1 MLLTYTN
8 ASFAQNNKKDKKKV
22 EQVVFTASMNCQSC
36 ANKITEALYKVKGVR
51 KVNANAQTKVIKVD
65 FRPNIVQK
73 ETIIETVKNLGFVVK
88 VE

>member
-1 MLLTYTN
+1 MLLAFTN
-8 ASFAQNNKKDKKKV
+8 VSFAQNNKKDKKNV
-22 EQVVFTASMNCQSC
+22 EQVVVTANMHCQSC

-65 FRPNIVQK
+65 FRPDLVQK
-73 ETIIETVKNLGFVVK
+73 EAIIETIKNLGYVVK